1 VIWQNSPRHRRVL
14 LTPRW
19 REIGVSAVHV
29 PAAPGFFRGC
39 EVTIA
44 TADFGVRG

>member
-14 LTPRW
+14 LTPHW
-19 REIGVSAVHV
+19 REIGVSAVDV